1 LKYDKVF
8 YATHPTMMVGA
19 SNQDLRDRYLI
30 ENLFVAGA
38 VKLNYLH
45 QERLVIG
52 GAAPFDT
59 AIVLPPLAEPPS
71 QAGQPFLANRE
82 MGVVNVGQGAG
93 RVVVDEQIFVLE
105 ALDALYIARGAV
117 EVRFESL
124 DVTCPARFYLAST
137 PAHIAFETK
146 AISTAAAIPLERGA
160 SETANHRIIYQLVV
174 PGVCASAQLLLGLTI
189 LQPGSVWN
197 TMPPHLHDRRSE
209 AYFYFRLG
217 EDARALHFMGEPSAT
232 RHLVVGN
239 EQAVICPPWSVHSG
253 VGTGSYAFIWAM
265 GGENLDYDDMNVLDI
280 CQLQ

>member
-1 LKYDKVF
+1 LTYDKVF
-8 YATHPTMMVGA
+8 YATHPAMMAGA

-30 ENLFVAGA
+30 EGLFVAGA

-52 GAAPFDT
+52 GVAPLD
-59 AIVLPPLAEPPS
+59 APIVLPAQAEPPS
-71 QAGQPFLANRE
+71 LAGQPFLASRE
-82 MGVVNVGQGAG
+82 MGVVNVGRGTG
-93 RVVVDEQIFVLE
+93 RVVVDGQVFVLE
-105 ALDALYIARGAV
+105 PLDALYVTRGAAD
-117 EVRFESL
+117 VRFESL
-124 DVTCPARFYLAST
+124 DAAVPARFYLAST
-137 PAHIAFETK
+137 PAHAAFQTK
-146 AISTAAAIPLERGA
+146 ALSTTAAIPLERGA
-160 SETANHRIIYQLVV
+160 VETANHRVIYQLVV

-209 AYFYFRLG
+209 AYFYFRL
-217 EDARALHFMGEPSAT
+217 DADQRAFHFMGEPDAT
-232 RHLVVGN
+232 RHLVVAN

-253 VGTGSYAFIWAM
+253 VGSGSYAFIWAM